1 MARKLTGSKS
11 PSALTAAQKELLR
24 KEEELRRK
32 EEEIQKRIAKLP
44 EELKE
49 KREKQRKQQRMEVTT
64 VAIGEYRNRI
74 NRQPGRSAMGQTP
87 TRVLRS
93 HRSQGKIKFL
103 VLCMIFILLML
114 LLWRVMPA

>member
-1 MARKLTGSKS
+1 MPRKPTPGKASSGLS
-11 PSALTAAQKELLR
+11 AAQKELLR

-32 EEEIQKRIAKLP
+32 ELEIQKRIAKLP

-49 KREKQRKQQRMEVTT
+49 KREKQRKAQRMEVTT

-74 NRQPGRSAMGQTP
+74 HRQPGRSPLGQAP
-87 TRVLRS
+87 TRTLRS

-103 VLCMIFILLML
+103 VLCMIFVLLML
-114 LLWRVMPA
+114 LLWRVMPT